1 VTPTLRFVIV
11 RSVGVLTAIVATTLL
26 VAIVDRAWPDDASR
40 TVGYPRWLLW
50 AGLLSAAHLAGG
62 LAGGGVAAALDH
74 LRPRRSLA
82 WVGAVVFILLSVP
95 AVGAFDRPVELASMV
110 SLNLVTLIG
119 VLAGGVLVAARLKG
133 TPSSSGD
140 RVS

>member
-1 VTPTLRFVIV
+1 MTPTLRFVIV
-11 RSVGVLTAIVATTLL
+11 RSVGVLTAVVATTLL

-50 AGLLSAAHLAGG
+50 AGLLSAAHLVGG
-62 LAGGGVAAALDH
+62 LAGGGVAVALDR
-74 LRPRRSLA
+74 LRPRPSVA

-110 SLNLVTLIG
+110 FLNLITVIG
-119 VLAGGVLVAARLKG
+119 VVGGGALVAASLRR
-133 TPSSSGD
+133 P
-140 RVS
+140 